1 MLRRT
6 VLMSAA
12 AIAAWPAMA
21 AEDYVPGL
29 VDRKLAAGEVVF
41 LDYTASWCSTCRSQG
56 RTISALKAA
65 NPDYE
70 AKVAF
75 IDIDWDTYSRDEIT
89 TRYAVPRRS
98 TLIAIGPDGE
108 IGRIV
113 AGTREADIKALMDAA
128 VAAAS

>member
-6 VLMSAA
+6 VLMTAA

-29 VDRKLAAGEVVF
+29 VDERLAAGEVVF
-41 LDYTASWCSTCRSQG
+41 LDYTATWCSTCRSQG
-56 RTISALKAA
+56 RTLAKLKSE
-65 NPDYE
+65 NPGYE
-70 AKVAF
+70 AAVTF
-75 IDIDWDTYSRDEIT
+75 IDIDWDTYARDEIT
-89 TRYAVPRRS
+89 TRYGVPRRS
-98 TLIAIGPDGE
+98 TLIAISPDGE

-128 VAAAS
+128 LAAAG